1 MLNLGLNTPI
11 SGKCRDKIEI
21 LSPHILLS
29 RKFTAV
35 RRKIVTS
42 CPAYFLTHDAADFD
56 LGFKSLK
63 KSPCLTTECSRPS
76 RKIRPLKQSL
86 KTFAGDV
93 SLASRG
99 SCTDRKLFTAWP
111 HWKIHGVISKH
122 LRQKNTSEQSAFA
135 YIHDWRSCSLWY
147 RHDSD
152 IRRSASRGQ
161 WSMLSRHSSLT
172 TAAANKS
179 GPGALKMTDMKMQD
193 MFQVSE

>member
-1 MLNLGLNTPI
+1 MVEGRQGGSCPSPLNFGLLENFRKIVFLSENFCPRMLNLGLNTPI

-111 HWKIHGVISKH
+111 H
-122 LRQKNTSEQSAFA
+122 
-135 YIHDWRSCSLWY
+135 
-147 RHDSD
+147 
-152 IRRSASRGQ
+152 
-161 WSMLSRHSSLT
+161 
-172 TAAANKS
+172 
-179 GPGALKMTDMKMQD
+179 
-193 MFQVSE
+193 